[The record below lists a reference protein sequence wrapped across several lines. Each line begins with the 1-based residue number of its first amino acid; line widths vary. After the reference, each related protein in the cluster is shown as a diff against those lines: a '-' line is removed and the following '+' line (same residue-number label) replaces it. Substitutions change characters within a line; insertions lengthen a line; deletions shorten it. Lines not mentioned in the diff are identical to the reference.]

1 MVPPAPAVAAAPI
14 GRTKGGAARPVL
26 GHHAHWVLPEHVT
39 QLPLKTF
46 VKKS

>member
-1 MVPPAPAVAAAPI
+1 MARADLGNVWVAATES
-14 GRTKGGAARPVL
+14 GPVTVASAI
-26 GHHAHWVLPEHVT
+26 AHWVLPEHVT